1 MRLDGSLN
9 KKKRLGKNVSRG
21 SSSRNAYFLSVGGPP
36 AESGMVL
43 PCLPS
48 AIGNAG

>member
-9 KKKRLGKNVSRG
+9 KKRPGQKCSRG
-21 SSSRNAYFLSVGGPP
+21 SSSRTAYFLSVGGPP

>member
-1 MRLDGSLN
+1 MRLDGSL
-9 KKKRLGKNVSRG
+9 KKRGWANASRG
-21 SSSRNAYFLSVGGPP
+21 SSSRKAYFLSAGAPP
-36 AESGMVL
+36 AKSGMVL